1 MNAGPT
7 ELARVSPGAPVAD
20 TGTSALERHL
30 EVASLSGEVRAVM
43 TGIVDSLLELAGVD
57 GASLSTIEGDEAYF
71 AVCGGVDKVLEGST
85 LPLEETLGKE
95 CLRRGEVTLLRAKTD
110 AGVAHCLTPGAGSIV
125 LAPIEYDGT
134 IRGVLGVRSADA
146 TAFDTHE
153 VTMIDQLSRGAAIA
167 LRNAELVE
175 RLAESE
181 RRYRDLHAQA
191 ADATL
196 VSDVDGNLSDA
207 NIAAAA
213 LLWYSV
219 DELRGM
225 NVRSLFVD
233 LPNGDAAERLELA
246 ERGEVRSERALRR
259 KDGAV
264 LDVEYSSRLLDD
276 GRVHTSLRDVTRRK
290 RNEERLR
297 SSLGR
302 LHAIVQTQQ
311 DISALELDPDA
322 VTATIVERTRRLA
335 GADGVTVQWFDGF
348 ESVVRHASGVA
359 AQHIGLRLDR
369 AASLVGVAA
378 RTGETVYVP
387 DTGADSRVDVDA
399 CRRLGARSLICTP
412 LYRDGEIAGGMSVIG
427 SVPSAFDE
435 LDVET
440 CRLMA
445 EFVSTVIRNS
455 NELEER
461 RRFAEELRMQGDVV
475 RHMQTGLWVWVQDDA
490 GEFRLDYA
498 NAASDAALGLASG
511 DMLGKRLDDVLPSR
525 RHMPTILGRVLETGK
540 LVDLGEVEYGDA
552 RIAPSVFTMK
562 AFPLPGRRVAVTF
575 ENVTDAARARRAL
588 QESEARFRG
597 AFNASSLG
605 MALTTLDGTFVQV
618 NDRLAEMLG
627 YSVQELTRLG
637 VRGITHPRDIEE
649 DMAYAEQMRSREI
662 DSYQREKRYLCKD
675 GSVLWAELT
684 VSLVRGYDD
693 TPTHVVSHV
702 QDITA
707 QKEANLLFEAT
718 FERSMVPKLVC
729 DDARR
734 VTDVNQAAVE
744 LIGIARDAVVGLS
757 IDDLLPGESVA
768 ELWPTFM
775 RVGTME
781 AEVTLHRP
789 DGGERRIEFVATAN
803 VRPGRHIAVVRD
815 LTRQKELE
823 AQLRQAQKMEAVGR
837 LAGGVAHDFNN
848 LLTAIAGY
856 SEFLISGL
864 TEDDRL
870 RRHAE
875 EIKKASARAAA
886 LTGQLLAFS
895 RRQVLQPRVL
905 DLNAVVSD
913 MDMMLRRLIGE
924 DVELVAMLETN
935 LATVRAD
942 PTQLEQ
948 VIVNL
953 AVNARD
959 AMPNGG
965 SLTIETANVELDDD
979 GFVELRMTDTG
990 IGMTDTE
997 RHQLFDP
1004 FFTTKEGGTGLGL
1017 ATVYGIVEQ
1026 SGGTIEVD
1034 SAPGMGSSFRIL
1046 LPRVDAPAEDLAAPP
1061 AGSSP
1066 ESGSETVLLVED
1078 ETVVRQLVAEILEMN
1093 GYTVLQAGD
1102 GPSALELLRRHSGTI
1117 ELLVTDVVMPGM
1129 SGPEV
1134 AQAVTSMRP
1143 GTQVLYTSGYTDSA
1157 IGHHGVLEPDV
1168 AFLQKPFS
1176 ADDLTRKVRG
1186 LLDGPVAVD

>member
-1 MNAGPT
+1 MIV
-7 ELARVSPGAPVAD
+7 R
-20 TGTSALERHL
+20 ALERHL
-30 EVASLSGEVRAVM
+30 EVASLSGEVQAVM
-43 TGIVDSLLELAGVD
+43 AGIVDSLMKLDDVD
-57 GASLSTIEGDEAYF
+57 GASLSTVEGEDAYF
-71 AVCGGVDKVLEGST
+71 AVCGGVDKTLEGNT
-85 LPLEETLGKE
+85 FPLTETLGNE
-95 CLRRGEVTLLRAKTD
+95 CLRRGEVTVLRATT
-110 AGVAHCLTPGAGSIV
+110 GPEVARCMTPGAGSIV
-125 LAPIEYDGT
+125 LAPIEYDGA
-134 IRGVLGVRSADA
+134 IRGILGVRSTDTDA
-146 TAFDTHE
+146 FEEHE
-153 VTMIDQLSRGAAIA
+153 VSVIDQLTRGAAIA

-181 RRYRDLHAQA
+181 RRYRELHAQG

-196 VSDVDGNLSDA
+196 VADFDGNLTDA
-207 NIAAAA
+207 NDAATA
-213 LLWYSV
+213 LLWYTV
-219 DELRGM
+219 DELREL
-225 NVRSLFVD
+225 NVASLLAD
-233 LPNGDAAERLELA
+233 PPNGETAERQELLE
-246 ERGEVRSERALRR
+246 RREVRSERAFRR
-259 KDGAV
+259 KDGTV
-264 LDVEYSSRLLDD
+264 LELEYSSRLLDD
-276 GRVHTSLRDVTRRK
+276 GRVHTSLRDVSRRK

-297 SSLGR
+297 SSLDR

-335 GADGVTVQWFDGF
+335 GADGVTVQWFEGGD
-348 ESVVRHASGVA
+348 SVVRHASGTA
-359 AQHIGLRLDR
+359 AQDVEVRLDLR
-369 AASLVGVAA
+369 ASLAGVAA
-378 RTGETVYVP
+378 RTGETTYAP
-387 DTGADSRVDVDA
+387 DTETDRRVDLAA
-399 CRRLGARSLICTP
+399 CRMLGARSLICTP
-412 LYRDGEIAGGMSVIG
+412 LYRDREIAGIMSVIG
-427 SVPSAFDE
+427 SEPAAFDE

-445 EFVSTVIRNS
+445 EFVSTVMRNS

-475 RHMQTGLWVWVQDDA
+475 RHMQTGLWVWVRDA
-490 GEFRLDYA
+490 AGAFRLDYA
-498 NAASDAALGLASG
+498 NAASDAALGIVSR
-511 DMLGKRLDDVLPSR
+511 DMLGERLDEVLPGSTSI
-525 RHMPTILGRVLETGK
+525 PSLLDRVLETGER
-540 LVDLGEVEYGDA
+540 VDVGEVEYGDA

-562 AFPLPGRRVAVTF
+562 AFPLPGDRVAVTF
-575 ENVTDAARARRAL
+575 ENVTESVRARRAL

-605 MALTTLDGTFVQV
+605 MALTALDGTFVQV

-627 YSVQELTRLG
+627 YSVPELTRLG
-637 VRGITHPRDIEE
+637 VRGITHPE
-649 DMAYAEQMRSREI
+649 DVTEDLEFAEKMRVGEV
-662 DSYQREKRYLCKD
+662 DSYQREKRYLRRD

-684 VSLVRGYDD
+684 VSLVTGYDG
-693 TPTHVVSHV
+693 TPTHVVAHI

-707 QKEANLLFEAT
+707 QKEAHLLFEAT
-718 FERSMVPKLVC
+718 FERSVVPKIVC
-729 DDARR
+729 DDMRR
-734 VTDVNQAAVE
+734 VLDVNQAAAE
-744 LIGIARDAVVGLS
+744 LIGIGHDDALGFS
-757 IDDLLPGESVA
+757 IDALLADEQVA

-775 RVGTME
+775 RAGTME

-823 AQLRQAQKMEAVGR
+823 SQLRQAQKMEAVGR

-864 TEDDRL
+864 TGDDKL

-905 DLNAVVSD
+905 DVNAVVSD

-924 DVELVAMLETN
+924 DVELVALLESN
-935 LATVRAD
+935 LAAVRAD

-979 GFVELRMTDTG
+979 GFVELRITDTG
-990 IGMTDTE
+990 VGMTDTE

-1026 SGGTIEVD
+1026 SGGTIDVD

-1046 LPRVDAPAEDLAAPP
+1046 LPRVDAPAEDLAAPS
-1061 AGSSP
+1061 AASSP
-1066 ESGSETVLLVED
+1066 EAGSETVLLVED
-1078 ETVVRQLVAEILEMN
+1078 ETVVRQLVAEILEMS

-1102 GPSALELLRRHSGTI
+1102 GPSALELLRRHRGTI

-1186 LLDGPVAVD
+1186 LLDDPVAVD